1 MKKTDLEYFEKTLED
16 RKEQIIKN
24 INDSAN
30 EIDELRQNSAVD
42 EFDVASIS
50 ADSDLGYSLGAKQ
63 KTELKEIEASL
74 SKIKNG
80 TYGVCEMCEEN
91 ISLARL
97 KAKPNV
103 KLCIT
108 CQELSEKNM
117 I

>member
-1 MKKTDLEYFEKTLED
+1 MKKSDLEYFETILKD

-24 INDSAN
+24 INDSVS
-30 EIDELRQNSAVD
+30 EIDELRRNGAVD
-42 EFDVASIS
+42 EFDIASIT

-63 KTELKEIEASL
+63 RNELREIESSL
-74 SKIKNG
+74 LKVKNG
-80 TYGVCEMCEEN
+80 TYGICESCEEN
-91 ISLARL
+91 ISMARL

-108 CQELSEKNM
+108 CQELSEKNL